1 MDFRVYSFRYGEEIA
16 VSRGDIV
23 EDWYSI
29 KSALKSIT
37 EQDIIDA
44 FIADSRISKSLA
56 HVINNL
62 IRERLERDNWR
73 SESPIFQEEEYLSD
87 RRWRLDFSRNS
98 VAVEVAFNHR
108 EAIAWNLIKPV
119 ISSELNHVRKAVQ
132 TSIGIIIT
140 ATEELRQIGGFDG
153 AVGTYETHLTY
164 LKPLR
169 NILTVPMIIL
179 GLEAPESFKVSH
191 EDFNGRKKGIIE
203 SKVSIF

>member
-16 VSRGDIV
+16 ESRGDIA
-23 EDWYSI
+23 EDWHSI

-44 FIADSRISKSLA
+44 YNADKRNSKSIA

-62 IRERLERDNWR
+62 IKERLEKDKWM
-73 SESPIFQEEEYLSD
+73 SESPIFQEEKYISD

-108 EAIAWNLIKPV
+108 EAIAWNMIKPV

-132 TSIGIIIT
+132 TSIGVIIT
-140 ATEELRQIGGFDG
+140 ATEKLRLDGGFDG
-153 AVGTYETHLTY
+153 AVGTFETHLTY

-169 NILTVPMIIL
+169 NILTVPMIII
-179 GLEAPESFKVSH
+179 GLEAPKSFKVLH

-203 SKVSIF
+203 SKASIL